1 MLNFSFF
8 YSLYQWSIWP
18 FLVEWPLDELEPQ
31 NKNEH
36 IAHEERKQMTFGFTC
51 FALLVTPG
59 RVIDLEMTKIAKFCL
74 EGHIKTFYN

>member
-8 YSLYQWSIWP
+8 QPISMAYLAISGRMAPGLAGTAKQ
-18 FLVEWPLDELEPQ
+18 
-31 NKNEH
+31 KRA
-36 IAHEERKQMTFGFTC
+36 IAHEERKQMAFGFTC
-51 FALLVTPG
+51 FAQLVTPG